1 LQEESKFYIIR
12 EEVLSE
18 ALKKTI
24 LAKELLETGQAKTIN
39 DAVKMAGLSRSAFYK
54 YKNYIFPYS
63 KFSKGK
69 IVTLSLLLEHMPGI
83 LSSIL
88 DVIAMMKG
96 NVITINQSMPSL
108 GVASVSISIDTQ
120 YMVKGIEELIK
131 KIEEE
136 HGVRKVEILGE

>member
-1 LQEESKFYIIR
+1 MQEESKFYIIR

-88 DVIAMMKG
+88 DIIAMMKG

-120 YMVKGIEELIK
+120 YMVKSIEALIE
-131 KIEEE
+131 KIEKE

>member
-1 LQEESKFYIIR
+1 MQEESKFYIIR

-39 DAVKMAGLSRSAFYK
+39 EAVKMAGLSRSAFYK

-88 DVIAMMKG
+88 DAIAMMKG

-120 YMVKGIEELIK
+120 YMVKGIEELIE
-131 KIEEE
+131 KIGEE